1 MGIRGL
7 NKFLQDRCK
16 HAINKKL
23 LFSLKNK
30 TIAIDANNYLY
41 KFLTNG
47 DLIPNLYDFCILLKY
62 YNIKPVFVFD
72 GDPPDEKMKL
82 IEKRREKRKQAQE
95 KYEILLKMSSKNNKK
110 MEELKKEA
118 VYLSNPL
125 IKESKIL
132 LKLLNISVLI
142 APGEADEYLSK
153 MVKTGEAYAAMS
165 EDMDLFVYGCP
176 RIIRY
181 VSILTHSCIMYD
193 IESILNKL
201 NTTQEEFTMLCIMCG
216 TDYNKKINNIYLNY
230 NSFLEFKNSNNSH
243 CGFDFTNYVKSNYN
257 ISNLNFTNIKKLFE
271 ININNTAKESSIKP
285 EKDTHLKSF
294 LEKYNFIF
302 P

>member
-1 MGIRGL
+1 MGVRGL
-7 NKFLQDRCK
+7 NKFLQVRCK
-16 HAINKKL
+16 NVINKKL

-41 KFLTNG
+41 KFLTY
-47 DLIPNLYDFCILLKY
+47 DELIPNLYEFCILMKY
-62 YNIKPVFVFD
+62 YNIKPIFVFD
-72 GDPPDEKMKL
+72 GEAPPEKMKI
-82 IEKRREKRKQAQE
+82 IEKRRERRKNAQE
-95 KYEILLKMSSKNNKK
+95 KYEILLEMSSKNNKK

-118 VYLSNPL
+118 IYLSNQL

-142 APGEADEYLSK
+142 APGEADEYLCK
-153 MVKTGEAYAAMS
+153 MVKTCEAYAAMS

-176 RIIRY
+176 RVIRY
-181 VSILTHSCIMYD
+181 VSILTHSCVIYE
-193 IESILNKL
+193 IESILKQL
-201 NTTQEEFTMLCIMCG
+201 NITQDEFTMLCIMCG

-230 NSFLEFKNSNNSH
+230 NSFLKFKNSNESE
-243 CGFDFTNYVKSNYN
+243 GDFTNYVESNYN

-271 ININNTAKESSIKP
+271 ININSNATESSIKP
-285 EKDTHLKSF
+285 EKDTYLKSF

>member
-1 MGIRGL
+1 MGVRGL
-7 NKFLQDRCK
+7 NKFLQDHCK
-16 HAINKKL
+16 NVINKKL

-41 KFLTNG
+41 KFLT
-47 DLIPNLYDFCILLKY
+47 DDELIPNLYEFCILMKY
-62 YNIKPVFVFD
+62 YNIKPIFVFD
-72 GDPPDEKMKL
+72 GEPPPEKMKI
-82 IEKRREKRKQAQE
+82 IEKRRERRKNAQE
-95 KYEILLKMSSKNNKK
+95 KYENMLKMSSKNKK
-110 MEELKKEA
+110 KLEQLKKE
-118 VYLSNPL
+118 VIYLSNPL

-142 APGEADEYLSK
+142 APGEADEYLCK

-181 VSILTHSCIMYD
+181 VSILTHSCIMYE

-216 TDYNKKINNIYLNY
+216 TDYNKKVNNIYLNY
-230 NSFLEFKNSNNSH
+230 NSFLEFKNSNQ
-243 CGFDFTNYVKSNYN
+243 GEFDFTNYVENNYN

-285 EKDTHLKSF
+285 EKNIYLRSF

-302 P
+302 S

>member
-16 HAINKKL
+16 YAINKKL

-47 DLIPNLYDFCILLKY
+47 DLIPNLYEFCILMKY
-62 YNIKPVFVFD
+62 YNIKPIFVFD
-72 GDPPDEKMKL
+72 GEPPPEKMKI
-82 IEKRREKRKQAQE
+82 IEKRRERRKNAQK
-95 KYEILLKMSSKNNKK
+95 KYEILLAMSSKNNKK

-142 APGEADEYLSK
+142 APGEADEYLCK

-181 VSILTHSCIMYD
+181 VSILTHSCVIYD

-201 NTTQEEFTMLCIMCG
+201 NTTQDEFTMLCIMCG

-230 NSFLEFKNSNNSH
+230 KSFLEFKNSNNNH
-243 CGFDFTNYVKSNYN
+243 CGFDFTNYVESNYN

-271 ININNTAKESSIKP
+271 ININNTAKESLINP